1 VLQGM
6 IDIGSNTIRMAIYE
20 IQEDHI
26 DMLMKK
32 KHTVG
37 LASYL
42 KDGDLQ
48 QAGIDRTVE
57 ILKEFRSFLESLRI
71 DRVAAFATAALRS
84 AGNRPKVLDE
94 IEQRTG
100 ILVDVISGS
109 EEAELGFLGAT
120 HSLTERSGILAD
132 IGGASTEV
140 VFFRDGNILRKT
152 SLPMGSLMLHTK
164 HGKDLLSSAEEC
176 GRMRE
181 DAENILM
188 EATDLQEV
196 SHPLICG
203 IGGTFK
209 GAKALYNAVFSEDSS
224 RSSSMPVERI
234 RELIQRFQRNREFGT
249 EEVILLMK
257 TVPERMHTLV
267 PGLVIADVLAR
278 RFGSETILYS
288 DSGVREGYIY
298 SKIMGR

>member
-1 VLQGM
+1 MLQGM
-6 IDIGSNTIRMAIYE
+6 IDIGSNTIRMAVYE
-20 IQEDHI
+20 IREDRME
-26 DMLMKK
+26 MLMKK

-42 KDGDLQ
+42 KDGVLQ
-48 QAGIDRTVE
+48 KTGIDRTVE
-57 ILKEFRSFLESLRI
+57 ILKEFRSFLGSLRI

-84 AGNRPKVLDE
+84 AKSRAGVLEE
-94 IEQRTG
+94 IERRTG
-100 ILVDVISGS
+100 LPVDVISGD

-140 VFFRDGNILRKT
+140 VFFNEGKILRKT

-164 HGKDLLSSAEEC
+164 HGEDLLSSAEEC
-176 GRMRE
+176 VRMQKE
-181 DAENILM
+181 AEGILM
-188 EATDLQEV
+188 GTSDLRDL

-209 GAKALYNAVFSEDSS
+209 GARALYNAVFSADPSNAS
-224 RSSSMPVERI
+224 IPVDGIRTLIHRFRRS
-234 RELIQRFQRNREFGT
+234 REFGT
-249 EEVILLMK
+249 EEAVLLMK

-298 SKIMGR
+298 SKILGR